1 MNGDYWILEDDMEEK
16 WSDFRYLKI
25 SYVNTNIILVRIY
38 KEFWKNISIEICLLE
53 YNLIYWELISFIS

>member
-53 YNLIYWELISFIS
+53 